1 MIELTKQYLT
11 LDSGKQVLVEANAT
25 ETGQIFYDV
34 NCGEGLTDQEYEQAV
49 SQVSGTAEKA
59 LRSRTIFG

>member
-34 NCGEGLTDQEYEQAV
+34 NSGDGLTAEEYEQAV
-49 SQVSGTAEKA
+49 SRVSATAEKA
-59 LRSRTIFG
+59 LRSRTLFG